1 MNGPINRLTN
11 SDIHHLAVEK
21 GVKLREIAVQLG
33 DFTNEFFAELHASE
47 MSDARKHVVVAAIE
61 EVAKKHES
69 QGNYVE
75 AEPEGE
81 TGNHE
86 HSSLT
91 EEGGNSEP

>member
-1 MNGPINRLTN
+1 MGVVNRITN

-33 DFTNEFFAELHASE
+33 DFTNDFFKELHASE
-47 MSDARKHVVVAAIE
+47 MSDARKHVVVQAIE
-61 EVAKKHES
+61 EVAKRNES

-81 TGNHE
+81 DGNHE
-86 HSSLT
+86 HSLLT
-91 EEGGNSEP
+91 EEG

>member
-1 MNGPINRLTN
+1 MNEPINRLTN

-33 DFTNEFFAELHASE
+33 EFTNEFFAELHASE
-47 MSDARKHVVVAAIE
+47 MSDTRKAVVVGAIE

-69 QGNYVE
+69 QGNHVE

-81 TGNHE
+81 DGNHE
-86 HSSLT
+86 HELLT

>member
-11 SDIHHLAVEK
+11 SDIHHMAVEK

-33 DFTNEFFAELHASE
+33 DFTNEFFAELHAPE
-47 MSDARKHVVVAAIE
+47 MSDARKAVVVGAIE

-69 QGNYVE
+69 QGNHVE

>member
-33 DFTNEFFAELHASE
+33 DFTNDFFAELHASE
-47 MSDARKHVVVAAIE
+47 MSDARKHVVVGAIE
-61 EVAKKHES
+61 EAAKRNES
-69 QGNYVE
+69 QGNNVE

-81 TGNHE
+81 DGSHE
-86 HSSLT
+86 HELLT

>member
-33 DFTNEFFAELHASE
+33 EFTNEFFAELHASE
-47 MSDARKHVVVAAIE
+47 MSDTRKAVVVGAIE

-69 QGNYVE
+69 QGNHVE

-81 TGNHE
+81 DGNHE
-86 HSSLT
+86 HELLT
-91 EEGGNSEP
+91 EEG

>member
-11 SDIHHLAVEK
+11 SDIHHFAVEK

-33 DFTNEFFAELHASE
+33 EFSDDFFKELHASE
-47 MSDARKHVVVAAIE
+47 MSVARKEVVKAAIE
-61 EVAKKHES
+61 EVAKRNES
-69 QGNYVE
+69 QGNHVE